1 MKQTRRA
8 VGLGALA
15 AAVAAAGGAGGG
27 SARAAASSSSAPTGY
42 SVSGKKGPFVK
53 QVAGRPYLGGGGQAG
68 GGSMGLTDSIS
79 LGRYQTARIRMP
91 QTEAKVAQL
100 LARIDAHWPYAKG
113 QPLQVHI
120 LGVDYYNAY
129 SLPDGSIVVAF
140 GLLDQAQSD
149 DEVAFVLAHELGHV
163 RLGHFTAKAQA
174 QAPERARPEL
184 ASRMSQLYLANAA
197 VSAAGANNGIIAA
210 AAQAG
215 ATNDLI
221 HFLSNVMVEPDHTR
235 EQEDEADCIG
245 YDLSEGSG
253 YAADSASAKVFD
265 TIVADQ
271 QKHQAVID
279 SLGTQ
284 LKNQLGNA
292 LKNGSAVSMVMGGAS
307 GLRAGLMENGAQ
319 LAIGM
324 AMAHQNQP
332 PPQHRPPEER
342 KKGMA
347 QYSADAY
354 PEGAPL
360 RDEQHVWLTSL
371 RSTPEFAQAKLAV
384 AAVSDAKRAR
394 AAGKYPDAQAAIQ
407 RAQATKFGASPLVV
421 NEAARLHGDTG
432 DLPGAERLFEQAN
445 ASPDQTVDG
454 YVDHVR
460 MLYQAKQND
469 RAMQVAQAGVHRF
482 GNDDKPFISL
492 EIAIA
497 KQAGRDDE
505 MEQYYNRCLSYQNPG
520 LTKDCNLAA
529 GKKADAGAQ
538 PGRGSSPSA
547 PHIPFGIP
555 HFP

>member
-1 MKQTRRA
+1 MKPTRRA

-15 AAVAAAGGAGGG
+15 AAA
-27 SARAAASSSSAPTGY
+27 AAASGAHGRTPASSAAPAGY
-42 SVSGKKGPFVK
+42 SVSGKPGPFVK
-53 QVAGRPYLGGGGQAG
+53 QVAGRPNLGGGGQG
-68 GGSMGLTDSIS
+68 GGSMGLADAN
-79 LGRYQTARIRMP
+79 LGRYQTARIHMP
-91 QTEAKVAQL
+91 QTEAKVAAL
-100 LARIDAHWPYAKG
+100 LSRIDSHWPYAKG

-120 LGVDYYNAY
+120 LGVDYYNAF

-140 GLLDQAQSD
+140 GLLDGAQSD

-163 RLGHFTAKAQA
+163 RLGHFAAN
-174 QAPERARPEL
+174 APERLKPSL
-184 ASRMSQLYLANAA
+184 TSRMGQLYLASAA
-197 VSAAGANNGIIAA
+197 VSAAGANNSIISA

-221 HFLSNVMVEPDHTR
+221 HFLSNVMVEPGHTR

-279 SLGTQ
+279 TLGTQ

-292 LKNGSAVSMVMGGAS
+292 LKNGSAVSMLMGGAS
-307 GLRAGLMENGAQ
+307 GLRSGLMENGAQ
-319 LAIGM
+319 LALGM
-324 AMAHQNQP
+324 AMAHQNEP

-360 RDEQHVWLTSL
+360 RDEQHAWLDSV
-371 RSTPEFAQAKLAV
+371 RAAPEYVQAK
-384 AAVSDAKRAR
+384 AAVTAVSEAKRAR
-394 AAGKYPDAQAAIQ
+394 ADGKYPDAQAAIQ
-407 RAQATKFGASPLVV
+407 RALATKFANSPLVL
-421 NEAARLHGDTG
+421 NEAARLHDDMGDI
-432 DLPGAERLFEQAN
+432 PGAERLFGQAN

-460 MLYQAKQND
+460 MLYRVKQND
-469 RAMQVAQAGVHRF
+469 QALAVAEAGIRRF
-482 GNDDKPFISL
+482 NNDDKPFISL
-492 EIAIA
+492 QIAIA
-497 KQAGRDDE
+497 KQAGRDDQ
-505 MEQYYNRCLSYQNPG
+505 MESYYQQCLSYQNPA

-529 GKKADAGAQ
+529 GKKAEDT
-538 PGRGSSPSA
+538 GSRPRTPSL
-547 PHIPFGIP
+547 PFGIP

>member
-1 MKQTRRA
+1 MKPTRRA

-15 AAVAAAGGAGGG
+15 AAAATAAGGGRSRA
-27 SARAAASSSSAPTGY
+27 AAASSSPNGY
-42 SVSGKKGPFVK
+42 SVSGKPGPFVK
-53 QVAGRPYLGGGGQAG
+53 QVAGRPGLGGGGRG
-68 GGSMGLTDSIS
+68 GGSMGLTDSVS

-91 QTEAKVAQL
+91 QTEAKVAAL
-100 LARIDAHWPYAKG
+100 LTRIDAHWPYTRG

-140 GLLDQAQSD
+140 GLLDQAMSD

-163 RLGHFTAKAQA
+163 RLGHFAA
-174 QAPERARPEL
+174 QAPERLKPAL
-184 ASRMSQLYLANAA
+184 ASRMGALFVADAA
-197 VSAAGANNGIIAA
+197 ISAAGANSSVAA
-210 AAQAG
+210 AAIQAG
-215 ATNDLI
+215 ATNDFI

-235 EQEDEADCIG
+235 AQEDEADCIG
-245 YDLSEGSG
+245 YDLSESAS

-271 QKHQAVID
+271 QRHQAVID
-279 SLGTQ
+279 TLGTQ
-284 LKNQLGNA
+284 LKSQLGAA
-292 LKNGSAVSMVMGGAS
+292 LKNGSAVSMLTGGAS
-307 GLRAGLMENGAQ
+307 GLRSGLMENGAQ

-324 AMAHQNQP
+324 AAAHAAQP

-360 RDEQHVWLTSL
+360 RDEQHTWLNGV
-371 RSTPEFAQAKLAV
+371 RAAPEYVQAKAAV

-394 AAGKYPDAQAAIQ
+394 AAGHYPDAQAAIQ
-407 RAQATKFGASPLVV
+407 RAQATKFGGSPLVL
-421 NEAARLHGDTG
+421 NEAARLHDDMGDTA
-432 DLPGAERLFEQAN
+432 GAERLFDQAN
-445 ASPDQTVDG
+445 ASADQTVDG

-460 MLYQAKQND
+460 MLFRVQQNE
-469 RAMQVAQAGVHRF
+469 RAMSVAQAGIARF
-482 GNDDKPFISL
+482 GNDDKPFIAL
-492 EIAIA
+492 QIGIAR
-497 KQAGRDDE
+497 QSDD
-505 MEQYYNRCLSYQNPG
+505 QSGADAYYERCVSYQNPA

-529 GKKADAGAQ
+529 GKKADASGQ
-538 PGRGSSPSA
+538 GSSPSR
-547 PHIPFGIP
+547 PSMPSLPFGIP

>member
-27 SARAAASSSSAPTGY
+27 SARAAASSSAPAGY

-53 QVAGRPYLGGGGQAG
+53 QVAGRPYLGGGGQG

-100 LARIDAHWPYAKG
+100 LAAIDSKWPYAKG

-174 QAPERARPEL
+174 PERAKPEL
-184 ASRMSQLYLANAA
+184 ASRMTQLYLANAA
-197 VSAAGANNGIIAA
+197 VSAAGANNSIIAA

-279 SLGTQ
+279 TLGTQ
-284 LKNQLGNA
+284 LKSQLGHA
-292 LKNGSAVSMVMGGAS
+292 LTNGSAVSMIMGGAG

-319 LAIGM
+319 LAIGI
-324 AMAHQNQP
+324 ALAHQNQP

-360 RDEQHVWLTSL
+360 RDEQHGWLTSV
-371 RSTPEFAQAKLAV
+371 RGTAEFGQAKLAV

-394 AAGKYPDAQAAIQ
+394 AAGKYPD
-407 RAQATKFGASPLVV
+407 
-421 NEAARLHGDTG
+421 
-432 DLPGAERLFEQAN
+432 
-445 ASPDQTVDG
+445 
-454 YVDHVR
+454 
-460 MLYQAKQND
+460 
-469 RAMQVAQAGVHRF
+469 
-482 GNDDKPFISL
+482 
-492 EIAIA
+492 
-497 KQAGRDDE
+497 
-505 MEQYYNRCLSYQNPG
+505 
-520 LTKDCNLAA
+520 
-529 GKKADAGAQ
+529 
-538 PGRGSSPSA
+538 
-547 PHIPFGIP
+547 
-555 HFP
+555 

>member
-1 MKQTRRA
+1 MTPTRRA

-15 AAVAAAGGAGGG
+15 AAVSASGGG
-27 SARAAASSSSAPTGY
+27 RGLAAASSAPPGGY
-42 SVSGKKGPFVK
+42 SVSGKPGPFVK
-53 QVAGRPYLGGGGQAG
+53 QVAGRPNLGGGGQG
-68 GGSMGLTDSIS
+68 GGSLGLTDSIS

-91 QTEAKVAQL
+91 QTEAKVAAL
-100 LARIDAHWPYAKG
+100 LARIDAHWPYARG

-140 GLLDQAQSD
+140 GLIDQAQSD

-163 RLGHFTAKAQA
+163 RLGHFAAKP
-174 QAPERARPEL
+174 PERVKPEM
-184 ASRMSQLYLANAA
+184 ASRMGQLFLAGAA
-197 VSAAGANNGIIAA
+197 VAAAGAGNGVLAA

-215 ATNDLI
+215 ATNDFI
-221 HFLSNVMVEPDHTR
+221 HFLTNVMVEPDHTR
-235 EQEDEADCIG
+235 AQEDEADCIG
-245 YDLSEGSG
+245 YDLSDAAS

-271 QKHQAVID
+271 AKHQAVID
-279 SLGTQ
+279 QLGTQ
-284 LKNQLGNA
+284 LKSQLGTA
-292 LKNGSAVSMVMGGAS
+292 LKNGSAVSMLTGGAS
-307 GLRAGLMENGAQ
+307 GLRNGLMQNGAQ
-319 LAIGM
+319 LALGM
-324 AMAHQNQP
+324 AMAHASEA
-332 PPQHRPPEER
+332 PPQHRPPAER

-360 RDEQHVWLTSL
+360 RDEQQTWLTSV
-371 RSTPEFAQAKLAV
+371 RGTAEYAQAKAAV

-394 AAGKYPDAQAAIQ
+394 SAGKYPDAQAAMD
-407 RAQATKFGASPLVV
+407 RALATKFANSPLVL
-421 NEAARLHGDTG
+421 NEAGRLHDDTG
-432 DLPGAERLFEQAN
+432 DIPGAERFFERAN

-460 MLYQAKQND
+460 MLYRVKQND
-469 RAMQVAQAGVHRF
+469 RAMAVAKAGVTRF

-492 EIAIA
+492 QIAIA

-505 MEQYYNRCLSYQNPG
+505 MEGYYQQCVSYQNQA
-520 LTKDCNLAA
+520 LLKDCNLAA
-529 GKKADAGAQ
+529 GKKADAGPQ
-538 PGRGSSPSA
+538 TGKNSSPSM
-547 PHIPFGIP
+547 PHMPFGIP

>member
-1 MKQTRRA
+1 MSPTRRA

-15 AAVAAAGGAGGG
+15 AAAAAASGAHG
-27 SARAAASSSSAPTGY
+27 RTAASSSASPNGY
-42 SVSGKKGPFVK
+42 SVSGKPGPFVK
-53 QVAGRPYLGGGGQAG
+53 QVADRPGLGGGGTG
-68 GGSMGLTDSIS
+68 GGSLGLSDSIS

-91 QTEAKVAQL
+91 QTEAKVAAL
-100 LARIDAHWPYAKG
+100 LGRIDAHWPYAKG

-140 GLLDQAQSD
+140 GLLDQAASD

-163 RLGHFTAKAQA
+163 RLGHFHT
-174 QAPERARPEL
+174 QAPERLRPEM
-184 ASRMSQLYLANAA
+184 ASRMGMLFMAGAA
-197 VSAAGANNGIIAA
+197 ASAAGAGSGVASAA
-210 AAQAG
+210 LEAG

-221 HFLSNVMVEPDHTR
+221 HFLTNVMVEPDHTR
-235 EQEDEADCIG
+235 AQEDEADCIG
-245 YDLSEGSG
+245 YDLSESAS

-271 QKHQAVID
+271 QRHQAVID
-279 SLGTQ
+279 TLGTQ
-284 LKNQLGNA
+284 LKSQLGNA

-307 GLRAGLMENGAQ
+307 GLRSGLMENGAQ

-324 AMAHQNQP
+324 AAAHAAQP

-360 RDEQHVWLTSL
+360 RDEQHTWLTSV
-371 RSTPEFAQAKLAV
+371 RAAPEYVQAKAAV
-384 AAVSDAKRAR
+384 TAVSDAKRAR
-394 AAGKYPDAQAAIQ
+394 AAGKYDEAQAAIRQ
-407 RAQATKFGASPLVV
+407 AQATKFGTSPLVL
-421 NEAARLHGDTG
+421 NEAARVHDDMGDI
-432 DLPGAERLFEQAN
+432 PGAERLFEQAN
-445 ASPDQTVDG
+445 ASVDQTVDG

-460 MLYQAKQND
+460 MLYRVQQNE
-469 RAMQVAQAGVHRF
+469 RAMSVARAGITRF

-492 EIAIA
+492 QIAIS
-497 KQAGRDDE
+497 KQAGNESE
-505 MEQYYNRCLSYQNPG
+505 MEEYYARCVGYGNPA

-529 GKKADAGAQ
+529 GKKADANG
-538 PGRGSSPSA
+538 SA
-547 PHIPFGIP
+547 PSRPSLPSGLPFGLP

>member
-1 MKQTRRA
+1 MKPTRRA

-15 AAVAAAGGAGGG
+15 AAVSASGGG
-27 SARAAASSSSAPTGY
+27 RGLAAPAASAAPGGY
-42 SVSGKKGPFVK
+42 SVSGKPGPFVK
-53 QVAGRPYLGGGGQAG
+53 QVASRPNLGGGGTG
-68 GGSMGLTDSIS
+68 GGSLGLTDSIS

-140 GLLDQAQSD
+140 GLIDQAESD

-163 RLGHFTAKAQA
+163 RLGHFAAK
-174 QAPERARPEL
+174 APERLRPEMTSRMGQLFL
-184 ASRMSQLYLANAA
+184 ASAA
-197 VSAAGANNGIIAA
+197 VSAAGAGNGVLAA

-215 ATNDLI
+215 ATNDFI
-221 HFLSNVMVEPDHTR
+221 HFLTNVMVEPDHTR
-235 EQEDEADCIG
+235 AQEDEADCIG
-245 YDLSEGSG
+245 YDLSESAS

-271 QKHQAVID
+271 EKHQAVVD
-279 SLGTQ
+279 QLGTQ
-284 LKNQLGNA
+284 LKSQLGTA
-292 LKNGSAVSMVMGGAS
+292 LKNGSAVSMLMGGAS
-307 GLRAGLMENGAQ
+307 GLRSGLMQNGAQ

-324 AMAHQNQP
+324 AMAHANQP
-332 PPQHRPPEER
+332 PPQHRPPAER

-360 RDEQHVWLTSL
+360 RDEQHTWLTSV
-371 RSTPEFAQAKLAV
+371 RGSAEYVQAKAAV

-394 AAGKYPDAQAAIQ
+394 AAGKYADAQAAMD
-407 RAQATKFGASPLVV
+407 RALASKFGNSPLVL
-421 NEAARLHGDTG
+421 NEAARLHDDTG
-432 DLPGAERLFEQAN
+432 DIAGAERFFERAN

-460 MLYQAKQND
+460 MLYRVKQND
-469 RAMQVAQAGVHRF
+469 RAMAVAHAGIARF

-497 KQAGRDDE
+497 KQAGDE
-505 MEQYYNRCLSYQNPG
+505 AQMESYYNQCVGYQNPA
-520 LTKDCNLAA
+520 LLKDCNLAA
-529 GKKADAGAQ
+529 GKKADAGPQ
-538 PGRGSSPSA
+538 PGKGSSPSI